1 MSYTNDTAFKFE
13 YCKMSVD
20 KIVKEFKSKKRW
32 TFVSISKLVVYIMVV
47 LLLGSILFWLCLR
60 SVLDYSKW
68 PIYTETNIVSQN
80 KAKFPSM
87 TFCALTSGYK
97 ENVLK
102 VNNINRWSFT
112 DENEN
117 YESIIPLIQ

>member
-1 MSYTNDTAFKFE
+1 
-13 YCKMSVD
+13 MSVD
-20 KIVKEFKSKKRW
+20 KIVKEVKSKRKEIKKKRW
-32 TFVSISKLVVYIMVV
+32 TFLAILKLVVYVMVV

-102 VNNINRWSFT
+102 VINIVDHLWKKMRNM
-112 DENEN
+112 
-117 YESIIPLIQ
+117 I

>member
-1 MSYTNDTAFKFE
+1 
-13 YCKMSVD
+13 MSVD
-20 KIVKEFKSKKRW
+20 KIVKEVKSKRKEIKKKRW
-32 TFVSISKLVVYIMVV
+32 TFLAILKLVVYVMVV

-102 VNNINRWSFT
+102 VNNT
-112 DENEN
+112 
-117 YESIIPLIQ
+117 YH

>member
-1 MSYTNDTAFKFE
+1 
-13 YCKMSVD
+13 MSVD

-112 DENEN
+112 YENEK
-117 YESIIPLIQ
+117 YFL

>member
-1 MSYTNDTAFKFE
+1 
-13 YCKMSVD
+13 MSVD
-20 KIVKEFKSKKRW
+20 KIVKEVKSKRKEIKQKRW
-32 TFVSISKLVVYIMVV
+32 TFLAILKLVVYVMVV

-87 TFCALTSGYK
+87 TFCALKSGYK

-102 VNNINRWSFT
+102 VNNIFSL
-112 DENEN
+112 
-117 YESIIPLIQ
+117 II